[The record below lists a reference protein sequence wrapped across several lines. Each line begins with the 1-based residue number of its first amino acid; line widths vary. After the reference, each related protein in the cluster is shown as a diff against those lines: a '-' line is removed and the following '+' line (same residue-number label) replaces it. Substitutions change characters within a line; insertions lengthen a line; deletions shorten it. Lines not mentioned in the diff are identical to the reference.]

1 MGGGG
6 QLDGSVVSN
15 ANTALYTTFAV
26 FGFGAGTF
34 LNYYGARLTM
44 VIGGF
49 GYCGLS
55 LLPVIFMLLAFPV
68 FVAFPAFFVFFA
80 FPAIS
85 FPRMLIPPHGS

>member
-44 VIGGF
+44 AIGGF
-49 GYCGLS
+49 GYCVYSPYSPYSPQSHLPAWGLPE
-55 LLPVIFMLLAFPV
+55 LPRRRFIEERR
-68 FVAFPAFFVFFA
+68 
-80 FPAIS
+80 S
-85 FPRMLIPPHGS
+85 